1 MDNLI
6 RKFSDEI
13 DDASETL
20 GSGVYN
26 KLSDLSKEM
35 HDLQRDKLVEITYL
49 CLRPVQKKTI
59 NENIKIVIMRTIAKA
74 YFPLSKIKMRSGE
87 WIEHMITLRQ
97 YQYSSISV
105 GKNLTIDSYSE
116 TKCFCL
122 PDRDNNDCGCND
134 CDEYDCGQLELI
146 CPESILLDMKF
157 VN

>member
-6 RKFSDEI
+6 RQFSEEI
-13 DDASETL
+13 DEASETL

-35 HDLQRDKLVEITYL
+35 HDLERDKLVEITYMVFM
-49 CLRPVQKKTI
+49 PVQKKTM
-59 NENIKIVIMRTIAKA
+59 NGNIKIVIMKTIKKA
-74 YFPLSKIKMRSGE
+74 YFPLSKIKMRWGDY
-87 WIEHMITLRQ
+87 IEDMITLRQ

-122 PDRDNNDCGCND
+122 PDSGDNDCGYGC
-134 CDEYDCGQLELI
+134 DCGQLEVR
-146 CPESILLDMKF
+146 CPQNILLDMEF

>member
-6 RKFSDEI
+6 RQFSEEI
-13 DDASETL
+13 DEASETL

-35 HDLQRDKLVEITYL
+35 HDLQRDKLVEITYMVFM
-49 CLRPVQKKTI
+49 PVQKKTM
-59 NENIKIVIMRTIAKA
+59 NGNIKIVIMKTIKKA
-74 YFPLSKIKMRSGE
+74 YFPLSKIKMRWGDY
-87 WIEHMITLRQ
+87 IEHMITLRQ

-105 GKNLTIDSYSE
+105 GKNLIIKPYSE

-122 PDRDNNDCGCND
+122 PDNGDNNCDDND
-134 CDEYDCGQLELI
+134 CYCGQLEVK